1 MTRAADPRIGT
12 DLGSYRIEAVIGR
25 GGMGVVYRA
34 EQLGLARKVALKILA
49 PVLVDDEA
57 FRQRFVRESQMA
69 AAIDHPNILPIYEA
83 GEVDGIYFLAM
94 RYVDGADL
102 ETRLRSGPLEP
113 PQAVRLMGQ
122 VASALD
128 AAGEAGLVHRDVKP
142 ANILIA
148 SSRGIEKADHAY
160 LSDFGLTKHRGSQT
174 GLTQTGA
181 FMGTLD
187 YVAPEQVEGRQVDS
201 RTDQYSLACVAFHCL
216 TGATPFARDT
226 DIAIAMAHLHDPPPS
241 ASAIRPELPVA
252 VDTVLAKGMAKR
264 PDDRYPTS
272 EAFAL
277 SLREVLGVRVSEPH
291 PIPPKSAAA
300 RTRRLAVALALG
312 VVAIVAVGAVGFAL
326 VGRGSLSPGASP
338 SADTGHAGAFPGA
351 AEAALVA
358 RLPSNL
364 RGGCIRGSYAAQPNF
379 EQANSSAVSAPEPD
393 ASVICTLPTGADAAT
408 VYLQIYPATSAGD
421 AFVRGRVDAVADQIE
436 AALPGDC
443 ASKDEARGRWSS
455 GDIVCYQAPQYP
467 RAWIYWTD
475 PSIDLLGAVSRED
488 LDSRALYRWWRGAAG
503 TIHASAPTAAGS
515 PRASPTNESFP
526 TLLESKLTLSLPEA
540 SVGEC
545 MRGDAALLTM
555 QQGPSVK
562 PRAHVVC
569 QMIGGTGPDV
579 VEAWLLPQLTDMRG
593 SDIIAAMA
601 RASGID
607 GGDCATDGIGSNGW
621 DIPGTDTYGQYLCR
635 LTADGKGAEFDWS
648 IDDPGVVYRA
658 VQQAGDQAAL
668 FDWWNANH
676 EAISP

>member
-83 GEVDGIYFLAM
+83 GEVDGVYFLAM
-94 RYVDGADL
+94 RFVDGADL

-113 PQAVRLMGQ
+113 PQAVRLLGQ

-187 YVAPEQVEGRQVDS
+187 YVAPEQVEGRPVDS

-241 ASAIRPELPVA
+241 ASAIRPELPAA
-252 VDTVLAKGMAKR
+252 VDAVLARGMAKR

-277 SLREVLGVRVSEPH
+277 ALREALGVRVSEPH
-291 PIPPKSAAA
+291 PIPPTDAAA
-300 RTRRLAVALALG
+300 RSRRLAVALGLG
-312 VVAIVAVGAVGFAL
+312 VVAIVAVGVVGFAL
-326 VGRGSLSPGASP
+326 VGRGSPAPGSSP
-338 SADTGHAGAFPGA
+338 SADAGRAGAFPG
-351 AEAALVA
+351 
-358 RLPSNL
+358 RC
-364 RGGCIRGSYAAQPNF
+364 RGGPH
-379 EQANSSAVSAPEPD
+379 
-393 ASVICTLPTGADAAT
+393 
-408 VYLQIYPATSAGD
+408 
-421 AFVRGRVDAVADQIE
+421 
-436 AALPGDC
+436 
-443 ASKDEARGRWSS
+443 
-455 GDIVCYQAPQYP
+455 
-467 RAWIYWTD
+467 
-475 PSIDLLGAVSRED
+475 
-488 LDSRALYRWWRGAAG
+488 GAA
-503 TIHASAPTAAGS
+503 AGGREGRLQPRFLRRATQFRAGQQLRPPARPS
-515 PRASPTNESFP
+515 PMRA
-526 TLLESKLTLSLPEA
+526 
-540 SVGEC
+540 
-545 MRGDAALLTM
+545 
-555 QQGPSVK
+555 
-562 PRAHVVC
+562 
-569 QMIGGTGPDV
+569 
-579 VEAWLLPQLTDMRG
+579 
-593 SDIIAAMA
+593 
-601 RASGID
+601 
-607 GGDCATDGIGSNGW
+607 
-621 DIPGTDTYGQYLCR
+621 
-635 LTADGKGAEFDWS
+635 
-648 IDDPGVVYRA
+648 
-658 VQQAGDQAAL
+658 
-668 FDWWNANH
+668 
-676 EAISP
+676 